1 MKKVLV
7 IGCTGIAKL
16 IIPALCKD
24 KSYVSEIC
32 IADTDKKMCDE
43 FKTILSA
50 SPVRVVTAGVD
61 ITNEERTM
69 LMVKIFGPE
78 LIINLMPAQYSW
90 P

>member
-78 LIINLMPAQYSW
+78 LIINLMPA
-90 P
+90 